1 MTICRRITVVAILC
15 LGLVVT
21 GTDVSALSP
30 ETELLLKLLEK
41 KGVVS
46 TEEARELALE
56 IKTLKTENEKEY
68 RHIEGID
75 ERLSKIEDGIIAND
89 QSGEWVDGVTLSG
102 AIEVEANYESMD
114 FDDASVQDTD
124 ASDLALATVELGVD
138 VDIVKH
144 VKGHVL
150 FKWEGDP
157 VDVDEGFIILDGED
171 RVPFYLNVG
180 KLYVPFGQFESHFI
194 SDPMTLEIGETNQ
207 NALKVGYTNDW
218 IELSAAIFNGDID
231 ETGDDDHM
239 NSLAGSVVLS
249 LPEGVVPDL
258 ALTAGVSYLSNIADS
273 DGLEGETPGAVSDS
287 VGGFSAFLSAA
298 FRDKVF
304 VEIEYLGATDDF
316 AAGELSFDGGSTF
329 APRAWN
335 IEVALAP
342 VEGIELAAR
351 YEGSDDLGDFAPES
365 QYGVALS
372 YDLFESTSLAFE
384 YLHAIFQNNDERD
397 LLTTQLAVEF

>member
-1 MTICRRITVVAILC
+1 MMICRCITVVAILC

-273 DGLEGETPGAVSDS
+273 DGLEGETPGTVSDS
-287 VGGFSAFLSAA
+287 VGGFSTFLSAS

-384 YLHAIFQNNDERD
+384 YLHATFQNNDERD

>member
-1 MTICRRITVVAILC
+1 MTICRCITVVAILC

-89 QSGEWVDGVTLSG
+89 QSGEWVDGLTLSG

-138 VDIVKH
+138 ADIVKH

-171 RVPFYLNVG
+171 SVPFYLNVG

-384 YLHAIFQNNDERD
+384 YLHATFQNNDERD

>member
-1 MTICRRITVVAILC
+1 MTICRCITVVAILC

-89 QSGEWVDGVTLSG
+89 QSGEWVDGLTLSG

-138 VDIVKH
+138 ADIVKH

-171 RVPFYLNVG
+171 SVPFYLNVG

-207 NALKVGYTNDW
+207 NALKVGYANDW

-273 DGLEGETPGAVSDS
+273 DGLEGETPGTVSDS
-287 VGGFSAFLSAA
+287 VGGFSAFLSAS

-384 YLHAIFQNNDERD
+384 YLHATFQNNDERD